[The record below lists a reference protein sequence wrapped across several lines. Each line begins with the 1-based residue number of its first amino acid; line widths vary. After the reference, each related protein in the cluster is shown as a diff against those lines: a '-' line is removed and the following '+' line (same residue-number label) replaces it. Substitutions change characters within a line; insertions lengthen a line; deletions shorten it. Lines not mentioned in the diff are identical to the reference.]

1 MELTDFFACWNEFME
16 VKRGFKI
23 YEVAMVKNVCDQS
36 GGRTLKLKLIKYFW
50 GSHGQKMGVASLVM
64 GP

>member
-23 YEVAMVKNVCDQS
+23 YEVAMVKNGCDQS
-36 GGRTLKLKLIKYFW
+36 GGRTLKLKMKNE
-50 GSHGQKMGVASLVM
+50 QMK
-64 GP
+64 